1 MVGAGVVPAPVAR
14 ALLPCL
20 PVRCGWHPESG
31 SSLYPRLFLNCMQL
45 ASFQD
50 LLRTQTE
57 VVLCERLNHEFVKV
71 GWH

>member
-1 MVGAGVVPAPVAR
+1 MHMASRVWLQLVP
-14 ALLPCL
+14 
-20 PVRCGWHPESG
+20 S
-31 SSLYPRLFLNCMQL
+31 LFLNCMQL